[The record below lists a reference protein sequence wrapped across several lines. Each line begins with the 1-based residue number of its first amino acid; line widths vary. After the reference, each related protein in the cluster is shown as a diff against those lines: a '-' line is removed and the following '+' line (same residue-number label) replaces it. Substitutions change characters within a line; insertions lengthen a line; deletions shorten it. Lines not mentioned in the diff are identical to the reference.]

1 MTWKKFFTSL
11 AATIPSLVVVFV
23 SSWFDVF
30 RNSLIL
36 RPSAGALLEQTA
48 VAVSSVC
55 VVVFALIFRHSS
67 PSFHK
72 TTTLVLMII
81 SAVLFSMAYW
91 LRMKLGYE
99 LPRDSQ
105 EAFIRLWDFSAWF
118 FIVMIIQTILFAFMY
133 AIRRIEGSSF
143 EL

>member
-1 MTWKKFFTSL
+1 
-11 AATIPSLVVVFV
+11 
-23 SSWFDVF
+23 
-30 RNSLIL
+30 
-36 RPSAGALLEQTA
+36 
-48 VAVSSVC
+48 
-55 VVVFALIFRHSS
+55 
-67 PSFHK
+67 
-72 TTTLVLMII
+72 
-81 SAVLFSMAYW
+81 MAYW

-133 AIRRIEGSSF
+133 AIRRIKGSSF